1 MEFFIFCFCA
11 KMILKQ
17 CLVIFSIANNRF
29 LPFKISPSD
38 FSSRIFE
45 YFPKRLTHD
54 FGQKMAIVSFLFLGK
69 NNLEIVFGHRSIKR
83 ESFLDYKNM
92 HFRCS
97 RIFGFFP
104 KRLTHSF
111 GQKIAFF
118 LIFCFQAKIMLQQY
132 LGTVSIKKNCFQP
145 IKIFTPLSRI
155 FVYFAKGLTH
165 DSGQKMAF
173 FYFLFLSKKNLE
185 ITFGDLLERKQS
197 FQGCKNMHL
206 RQSHSFIFSIVTHD
220 FGFLGKND
228 LGVMFGDIFDRKE

>member
-1 MEFFIFCFCA
+1 MQSNFW
-11 KMILKQ
+11 
-17 CLVIFSIANNRF
+17 IFSKEVNPQF
-29 LPFKISPSD
+29 WS
-38 FSSRIFE
+38 
-45 YFPKRLTHD
+45 
-54 FGQKMAIVSFLFLGK
+54 K
-69 NNLEIVFGHRSIKR
+69 NCI
-83 ESFLDYKNM
+83 
-92 HFRCS
+92 
-97 RIFGFFP
+97 
-104 KRLTHSF
+104 
-111 GQKIAFF
+111 F

-132 LGTVSIKKNCFQP
+132 LGAVSIKKNCFQQ

-185 ITFGDLLERKQS
+185 ITFGDLLETKQS

-228 LGVMFGDIFDRKE
+228 LGIMFGDIFDRKE